1 MENFDMS
8 QFVTQEEL
16 EAAEAEQER
25 LQNEALA
32 QYDRVLYCADS
43 SRIIELVQNVFTPAQ
58 NLAPD
63 NMFYE
68 ANDNYIKWSLQALSA
83 NMAQF
88 IIVEGLLSHRSKSG
102 LLAEMYA
109 SEAMEPFKVLPSN
122 VPAFKGTA
130 FLGKI
135 RDEKTVQDILE
146 NVVRVAGIPVDD
158 ESQNVAIFP
167 EPLNPALP
175 QMTGF
180 CIALIN
186 LTDLQMS
193 NLRKASKTKKVSDK
207 MQRVAENFNTSTY
220 SIAKMGLEGVATPAI
235 QMVGKSA
242 GLVVGTM
249 GVATFKA
256 SASAVAE
263 VTGAIARADVRNCRE
278 VNEIKHNVSK
288 IVQQFGGQSK
298 NDTFSFTF

>member
-1 MENFDMS
+1 MMDLNLND
-8 QFVTQEEL
+8 FVSQEEM
-16 EAAEAEQER
+16 EAQEAEQER
-25 LQNEALA
+25 MQNEALS
-32 QYDRVLYCADS
+32 QYDRILYCADEA
-43 SRIIELVQNVFTPAQ
+43 RIIELVNNVFAPAQ
-58 NLAPD
+58 NFDPN

-68 ANDNYIKWSLQALSA
+68 ASGNYIKWSLQALSM

-88 IIVEGLLSHRSKSG
+88 IVVEGLLSHRMKSG
-102 LLAEMYA
+102 LLADMYA
-109 SEAMEPFKVLPSN
+109 SEAMDAFKVLPSN
-122 VPAFKGTA
+122 VPALKNTA

-135 RDEKTVQDILE
+135 KDMKTVEDIKE
-146 NVVRVAGIPVDD
+146 NVVRVAGIPVD
-158 ESQNVAIFP
+158 ETSENVAVFA

-175 QMTGF
+175 QLQGF

-186 LTDLQMS
+186 LTDIQMS

-207 MQRVAENFNTSTY
+207 MQKVAENFNTSTY

-242 GLVVGTM
+242 GLVAGTM

-263 VTGAIARADVRNCRE
+263 VTGAIARADLRNCRE

-298 NDTFSFTF
+298 DDSFSFNF